1 MKNQSS
7 TVEKKYLIG
16 GKNYQSIQ
24 LIGDIAIAWEDQKKC
39 EVFIANSISTE
50 AQLYTINGVTI
61 DEVLLPYNHDFVLLK
76 TKEHTYARDFKNRPL
91 EEAKDWADYYFEPYT
106 NSFYRKDE
114 RGNWYDIEGYR
125 LDTAIF
131 LKGDVLCSLL
141 GKVSKKSMSFKYQ
154 EVLISPRQEL
164 IQVGKLVYDNRLEL
178 IHYFGEKITGLGA
191 KNISFGGSDVLQEIY
206 LGLNQTAFINEFTK
220 EPFLINNEEVTRHV
234 QSVQKGK
241 HRYEV
246 FQSRTREY
254 VIEDR
259 SDCMYCLEEE
269 PVHFDWSTYLTINK
283 QPLALVKK
291 QADAFFIDVK
301 TKQPFLISNIEER
314 IIQIDLTPIS
324 IEKEFCYNIK
334 TPNLSFVYNATK
346 DEIFTLDSET
356 IQPEKLEIASNFDN
370 YLCYATINEKR
381 NLFYKKQNKLVQL
394 GKEALTVSQI
404 DSPPKDKLL
413 NALDTEGQP
422 LVIDARKGLSDLQ
435 LAAVEAQKIVEVFD
449 QPHTIGNKIL
459 QNVLMQS
466 VGGNVPRVINLNT
479 EQLSL
484 FILPIDLTENTEQAI
499 PSNFAAN
506 PIVSIDFESPITI
519 GVHSFLAA
527 QFLSFLDQ
535 IHPLILQHKNGRP
548 IQLDS
553 VGHKMELVTGFDKGT
568 QNQSYFLGE
577 HQLIGAHT
585 LTEDLKEKELL
596 LSLNTL
602 GNWLPFYDA
611 YLPPFRRVVELQ
623 GAANWKYLLLEL
635 RGVASTVEYVAVE
648 NQPPYR
654 LLVETRRGKPIPK
667 IVKSTEKV
675 LKSPEEIT
683 AIRQF
688 FLLDPRYSLI
698 GVD

>member
-1 MKNQSS
+1 MKNQSN

-16 GKNYQSIQ
+16 GKKYLSIQ
-24 LIGDIAIAWEDQKKC
+24 LIGDMAIAWEDQKKC

-50 AQLYTINGVTI
+50 AELYTINGAII

-76 TKEHTYARDFKNRPL
+76 TQGNTYARDFKNRPL
-91 EEAKDWADYYFEPYT
+91 EEAQDWADYYFESYT

-125 LDTAIF
+125 LDTPIF
-131 LKGDVLCSLL
+131 LKGDVVCSLL
-141 GKVSKKSMSFKYQ
+141 GKVSKKSMSFKHQ
-154 EVLISPRQEL
+154 NILISPNQQL
-164 IQVGKLVYDNRLEL
+164 IQVGKLIYNNQLEL
-178 IHYFGEKITGLGA
+178 VHYFGEKITGLGA
-191 KNISFGGSDVLQEIY
+191 KNISFGDTDVLQEIY

-220 EPFLINNEEVTRHV
+220 EPFLINNEEVTLHV
-234 QSVQKGK
+234 QSVNRGK

-254 VIEDR
+254 VLEDR

-269 PVHFDWSTYLTINK
+269 PVHFDWSTYLNINK
-283 QPLALVKK
+283 QSLALVKK
-291 QADAFFIDVK
+291 QEEAFFIDIK
-301 TKQPFLISNIEER
+301 TKEPFVVSSIEER
-314 IIQIDLTPIS
+314 IIQIDIEPIR
-324 IEKEFCYNIK
+324 IEKELCFNIK
-334 TPNLSFVYNATK
+334 TPNISFVYNATK
-346 DEIFTLDSET
+346 DEIFNLENGTL
-356 IQPEKLEIASNFDN
+356 QPESLEIAKEFDN
-370 YLCYATINEKR
+370 HLCYAMINGKR

-394 GKEALTVSQI
+394 GKEELSISQI
-404 DSPPKDKLL
+404 NSPPTDKLL
-413 NALDTEGQP
+413 NALDTEGNRV
-422 LVIDARKGLSDLQ
+422 VIDARNGLTQLQ
-435 LAAVEAQKIVEVFD
+435 LAVVEDQKIVAVFE

-459 QNVLMQS
+459 QNVSMQS

-479 EQLSL
+479 PQLSL
-484 FILPIDLTENTEQAI
+484 FTLPLDLTENTEQET

-506 PIVSIDFESPITI
+506 PIVSIDFEHPISI
-519 GVHSFLAA
+519 DNHSFLVG

-535 IHPLILQHKNGRP
+535 IHPLILQQKNGLP

-553 VGHKMELVTGFDKGT
+553 VGHKMELVTSFDKST
-568 QNQSYFLGE
+568 QNQQYYLGE
-577 HQLIGAHT
+577 HRLIGART
-585 LTEDLKEKELL
+585 LTENLKEKELL
-596 LSLNTL
+596 FSLTTL

-611 YLPPFRRVVELQ
+611 YLPAFRRVVELQ
-623 GAANWKYLLLEL
+623 GAANWEYLLLEL
-635 RGVASTVEYVAVE
+635 RGVASVVEYVAVE
-648 NQPPYR
+648 KQTPFR